1 MEVLDVILRVAH
13 IGSAIGLLGGALY
26 ALAAMLPAMK
36 MLDEDL
42 KQKMMTVAQKRFYR
56 ISHPAILLL
65 LISGFYNFAINLGVY
80 GDAHP
85 ALHGLLGTK
94 ILLALVIFFIV
105 FAQTFGVLK
114 GNPGRWLKINVT
126 LGAIIVVLAAVVR
139 HLHLAALASGN
150 G

>member
-1 MEVLDVILRVAH
+1 MDVLDVILRVAH

-26 ALAAMLPAMK
+26 ALAALMPAMK
-36 MLDEDL
+36 TLDDDL
-42 KQKMMTVAQKRFYR
+42 RQKLTTAAQKRFYR
-56 ISHPAILLL
+56 IAHPAILLL
-65 LISGFYNFAINLGVY
+65 LLSGFYQFVVNIGVY
-80 GDAHP
+80 GEAHP

-94 ILLALVIFFIV
+94 ILLALVIFGII